1 MQEFDSTNKK
11 VKAFFICIISY
22 ALAFIISIITGAIFN
37 FLHPLMMILFADLAA
52 TIVIFI
58 ISTILKNTSLYDPY
72 WSVAP
77 LVITLYYL
85 IFPQISGVDSYRYI
99 IVFILVFIWSIRLT
113 YNWLR
118 QWRGL
123 KHEDWRY
130 TMYRIK
136 KGKKFWLTNLIGLH
150 LMPTLQ
156 VYLGSISLYPALSL
170 RTKPIWIIDIVAI
183 FITIT
188 AITIE
193 TLADQQL
200 NNFIKNRE
208 SHKEI
213 MTTGLWAYS
222 RHPNYFGEIL
232 FWWGL
237 YVFALAADLTYYW
250 AIIGPISITVL
261 FYILSIPIME
271 RRNFERKPDYM
282 IYKEQVS
289 KLIPWFPRK
298 KLKNNIQS

>member
-1 MQEFDSTNKK
+1 
-11 VKAFFICIISY
+11 
-22 ALAFIISIITGAIFN
+22 
-37 FLHPLMMILFADLAA
+37 
-52 TIVIFI
+52 
-58 ISTILKNTSLYDPY
+58 
-72 WSVAP
+72 
-77 LVITLYYL
+77 
-85 IFPQISGVDSYRYI
+85 
-99 IVFILVFIWSIRLT
+99 
-113 YNWLR
+113 
-118 QWRGL
+118 
-123 KHEDWRY
+123 
-130 TMYRIK
+130 
-136 KGKKFWLTNLIGLH
+136 
-150 LMPTLQ
+150 MPTLQ

-289 KLIPWFPRK
+289 KLIPWCPRK

>member
-1 MQEFDSTNKK
+1 MKEFNKGNNMFK
-11 VKAFFICIISY
+11 AYVYVIISYVFAFFI
-22 ALAFIISIITGAIFN
+22 SIIIGVVFS
-37 FLHPLMMILFADLAA
+37 FLHPLLMILFADLAA

-77 LVITLYYL
+77 LIIASYYL
-85 IFPQISGVDSYRYI
+85 FFPQISSVHSFRYI
-99 IVFILVFIWSIRLT
+99 IVFILLFIWSIRLT
-113 YNWLR
+113 FNWLR

-130 TMYRIK
+130 TMYRVK
-136 KGKKFWLTNLIGLH
+136 MGKKFWLINLIGLQ

-170 RTKPIWIIDIVAI
+170 RTKSIWIIDIVAI
-183 FITIT
+183 FITAA
-188 AITIE
+188 AIAIE

-200 NNFIKNRE
+200 YNFIKTRQ
-208 SHKEI
+208 SHEEI
-213 MTTGLWAYS
+213 ITTGLWKYS

-237 YVFALAADLTYYW
+237 YIFALASDVSYYW
-250 AIIGPISITVL
+250 VIIGPISITFL
-261 FYILSIPIME
+261 FNILSIPIME
-271 RRNFERKPDYM
+271 RRNLERKPDYA
-282 IYKEQVS
+282 IYKKQVS
-289 KLIPWFPRK
+289 KLIPWFPK
-298 KLKNNIQS
+298 KKT